1 MMTVSAVDELRGTS
15 ERGAGGDGGQ
25 RAGQHREGCRRQH
38 RRLMLECGGVL
49 LQRSLVEKLRWL
61 LEVHMSRGVNLRV
74 ERGGAS
80 TEIVP
85 CTLQSKEKRR
95 ACLARK

>member
-1 MMTVSAVDELRGTS
+1 MMTVSAVDELKGTS

-25 RAGQHREGCRRQH
+25 RAGQHRERCRRQH

-74 ERGGAS
+74 ER
-80 TEIVP
+80 
-85 CTLQSKEKRR
+85 RR
-95 ACLARK
+95 GIDRDRALHAAVERKTKSMFSA